1 MLSTNKTLA
10 YTTTMTANRLTLEE
24 IVRETVGFY
33 NTKNRATVES
43 ANLISGL
50 SSSKCEYI
58 TPDNRMCAVGR
69 CLTKKG
75 LARVM
80 KACPN
85 DAADDVDQTL
95 GLEKVLK
102 KKYTGHSQMFWLRL
116 QRLHDNK
123 NYWDENGLNDR
134 GVHRVKLEFSI
145 DL

>member
-1 MLSTNKTLA
+1 MLSNNKTLI
-10 YTTTMTANRLTLEE
+10 YTITMTTNRLTLEE

-50 SSSKCEYI
+50 SSSNCQYI
-58 TPDNRMCAVGR
+58 TPDNKMCAVGR
-69 CLTKKG
+69 CLTKTG

-85 DAADDVDQTL
+85 DAANEVDQTL

-102 KKYTGHSQMFWLRL
+102 KKYTGHSRMFWMRL

-123 NYWDENGLNDR
+123 NFWDENGLNDR
-134 GVHRVKLEFSI
+134 GVTYVKREFSI